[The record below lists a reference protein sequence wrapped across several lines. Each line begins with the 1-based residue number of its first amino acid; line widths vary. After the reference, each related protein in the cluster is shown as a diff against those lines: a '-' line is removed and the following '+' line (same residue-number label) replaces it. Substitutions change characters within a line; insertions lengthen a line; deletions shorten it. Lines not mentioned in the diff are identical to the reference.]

1 MLSALRMHACT
12 RARVKIK
19 LCTPHQYVYLR
30 AATVENSVS
39 MVRDSLA
46 QLSLSLDA
54 KRCPRELQGR
64 WRIDPKTS
72 SALCPTFLRELGVPS
87 ILCPAVALLER
98 STEITITCLEG
109 SQRMRIE
116 DKTALSPRNVTE
128 VSLDGVEVEKATK
141 TGRKRF
147 MLSGA
152 VSGSAPATSIVR
164 CRLHQR
170 GSGWETRQERTLLE
184 KERMR
189 ERNVLVRPG
198 HEDVTVDRFFTR
210 IHM

>member
-1 MLSALRMHACT
+1 
-12 RARVKIK
+12 
-19 LCTPHQYVYLR
+19 
-30 AATVENSVS
+30 
-39 MVRDSLA
+39 MVRDSLT
-46 QLSLSLDA
+46 QLSLSMVA
-54 KRCPRELQGR
+54 ERCPRELQGR

-72 SALCPTFLRELGVPS
+72 SALCPTFLRGLGVPS
-87 ILCPAVALLER
+87 FLCPAVAMLER
-98 STEITITCLEG
+98 STEITITCLDG
-109 SQRMRIE
+109 SERMRIE
-116 DKTALSPRNVTE
+116 DKTALSPKNVTE

-152 VSGSAPATSIVR
+152 VRGSAPAMSIVR

-184 KERMR
+184 NGQMR

-198 HEDVTVDRFFTR
+198 HEEVTVDRFFTR
-210 IHM
+210 IRV